1 MHMII
6 IKLDINR
13 FLLKKIMKDTADS
26 VTKHQNNKNLNLE
39 SIYLMNLF
47 QHMIKNKD
55 IKVDTYKN

>member
-1 MHMII
+1 
-6 IKLDINR
+6 
-13 FLLKKIMKDTADS
+13 MKDTADS
-26 VTKHQNNKNLNLE
+26 VTKHKNNKNLNLE